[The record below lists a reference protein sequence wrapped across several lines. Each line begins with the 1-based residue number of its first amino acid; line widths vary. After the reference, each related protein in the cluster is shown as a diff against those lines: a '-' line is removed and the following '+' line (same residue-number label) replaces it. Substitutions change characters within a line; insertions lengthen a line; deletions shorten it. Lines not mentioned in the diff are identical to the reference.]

1 MVSSAVVAGLA
12 GSGQAGTAAVTAAD
26 ARLKPA
32 AHEFEAC
39 LMKEFLEPLQ
49 KDPLFSEDGDGG
61 EGEGSGNALM
71 SFGSEAL
78 ARAIS
83 ERGGFGIAT
92 KIVEQFK
99 TGKTSQEK
107 AESAA
112 DTEPLRQQ

>member
-1 MVSSAVVAGLA
+1 
-12 GSGQAGTAAVTAAD
+12 
-26 ARLKPA
+26 
-32 AHEFEAC
+32 
-39 LMKEFLEPLQ
+39 
-49 KDPLFSEDGDGG
+49 
-61 EGEGSGNALM
+61 M

-99 TGKTSQEK
+99 TGKTLQEK